1 MRQRGCAESG
11 APPLRLCWCL
21 DQVGTGGWAGAAT
34 RGIGAAGAAGAVG
47 ATFTFIRGIDPGAA
61 GAPGGAALRQRIPP
75 GIFMCVWAG
84 TVHDTVLFFFM
95 RMISNFA
102 ISPLS

>member
-11 APPLRLCWCL
+11 APPLRLFWCL

-34 RGIGAAGAAGAVG
+34 RGIGAAGAVG

-61 GAPGGAALRQRIPP
+61 GAPGGAALRHRIPP
-75 GIFMCVWAG
+75 GIFMCVRAG
-84 TVHDTVLFFFM
+84 TVHDTVLFFFI
-95 RMISNFA
+95 RMISNLA
-102 ISPLS
+102 TSPLS